1 MAKLKY
7 DEVMEEIFRILQEAG
22 LKPKK
27 APCISEGGK
36 KVPAIVLLHY
46 LIAHEP
52 GMYVFE
58 DILHGDIF
66 YAPED
71 RLARVTATPL
81 MNGVRVVIRTWD
93 AIYIKDY
100 KFMEGL

>member
-1 MAKLKY
+1 MAKLRY
-7 DEVMEEIFRILQEAG
+7 DEVMEEIFTIFQKAG
-22 LKPKK
+22 LNPKK
-27 APCISEGGK
+27 APRISEGGRE
-36 KVPAIVLLHY
+36 VPAIVLLHY
-46 LIAHEP
+46 LVAHEP

-66 YAPED
+66 YAPEN

-81 MNGVRVVIRTWD
+81 MHGVRIVIRTWD
-93 AIYIKDY
+93 AICIKDY

>member
-7 DEVMEEIFRILQEAG
+7 DEVMEEIFRIFQEAG

-27 APCISEGGK
+27 TPCISDGGK
-36 KVPAIVLLHY
+36 EVPAIVLLHY
-46 LIAHEP
+46 LVAHEDEV
-52 GMYVFE
+52 YIFE

-66 YAPED
+66 YAPKD
-71 RLARVTATPL
+71 RLVRVTATPL
-81 MNGVRVVIRTWD
+81 MHGVRIVIRTWD

-100 KFMEGL
+100 KLMEGL

>member
-7 DEVMEEIFRILQEAG
+7 DEVMEEIFDIFQKAG
-22 LKPKK
+22 LNPKK
-27 APCISEGGK
+27 APCISEGGR

-46 LIAHEP
+46 LVAHEP

-66 YAPED
+66 YAPEN

-81 MNGVRVVIRTWD
+81 MHGVRIVIRTWD

-100 KFMEGL
+100 KLMEGL

>member
-7 DEVMEEIFRILQEAG
+7 DEVMEEIFRIFQEAG

-27 APCISEGGK
+27 VPCVSDGGE

-46 LIAHEP
+46 LITHEA

-58 DILHGDIF
+58 DILHGDTF
-66 YAPED
+66 FAPED
-71 RLARVTATPL
+71 RLVRVTATPL
-81 MNGVRVVIRTWD
+81 MHGVRIVIRTWD
-93 AIYIKDY
+93 AICIKDY
-100 KFMEGL
+100 KLMEGL

>member
-1 MAKLKY
+1 MGKFRY

-27 APCISEGGK
+27 APCVSAGGK

-52 GMYVFE
+52 GVYVFE

-93 AIYIKDY
+93 AICIKDY

>member
-7 DEVMEEIFRILQEAG
+7 DEVMEEIFTIFQKAG
-22 LKPKK
+22 LNPKK
-27 APCISEGGK
+27 VPCVSEGGR

-46 LIAHEP
+46 LVAHEP

-66 YAPED
+66 FAPED
-71 RLARVTATPL
+71 RLARVAATPL
-81 MNGVRVVIRTWD
+81 MHGVRIVIRTWD
-93 AIYIKDY
+93 AICIKDY
-100 KFMEGL
+100 KLMEGL

>member
-7 DEVMEEIFRILQEAG
+7 DEVMEEIFDIFQKAG
-22 LKPKK
+22 LNSKK
-27 APCISEGGK
+27 APCISEGGR

-46 LIAHEP
+46 LVAHEP

-66 YAPED
+66 YAPEN

-81 MNGVRVVIRTWD
+81 MHGVRIVIRTWD

-100 KFMEGL
+100 KLMEGL